1 MKDENTMP
9 FRFRKSI
16 KVMPG
21 VRMTVSKSGIGAS
34 VGGRGARYSVHS
46 SGRRTASVGIP
57 GTGLGYTK
65 TTSGGAKKSAP
76 STAPAQEVPPA
87 PKPGFFAP
95 KVEKELYKAFTATD
109 LTRIVE
115 TGTRFP
121 EYRPVAYAVARILA
135 VPAGMHDEARRLL
148 SMVMQLGSDP
158 GQHPFALKY
167 VRDAVQVPVA
177 PGVRALMPFG
187 RDAVGLLLAELHQ
200 EAGDL
205 DAAIDTVEQLE
216 PTAPAAVSLAE
227 LYTQVG
233 RYNEVI
239 ELTNGIKNED
249 DATALLCV
257 YRGVAFREQ
266 GFYDASREA
275 FKEALKSKSMDPEIR
290 HLGLSERAYT
300 YLAENKTTMAR
311 KDLERILAENASYAG
326 VRERLQELSA
336 VE

>member
-1 MKDENTMP
+1 MP

-21 VRMTVSKSGIGAS
+21 VHMTVSKSGIGAS

-65 TTSGGAKKSAP
+65 TTKGGAKKSTP
-76 STAPAQEVPPA
+76 STAPAQQAPPPA

-95 KVEKELYKAFTATD
+95 KGEKELYKAFTAMD
-109 LTRIVE
+109 LTRMVE

-121 EYRPVAYAVARILA
+121 EYRPVAYAVAGILA

-148 SMVMQLGSDP
+148 AMVTKLGSDP

-167 VRDAVQVPVA
+167 VREAVQVASA
-177 PGVRALMPFG
+177 PGVTALMPFG
-187 RDAVGLLLAELHQ
+187 TDAVGLLLAELHQ

-205 DAAIDTVEQLE
+205 DVAIDTVEQLE

-227 LYTQVG
+227 LYAQVG
-233 RYNEVI
+233 RYDEVV
-239 ELTNGIKNED
+239 ELTNGIMNED

-275 FKEALKSKSMDPEIR
+275 FKEALKSKSRNADIR
-290 HLGLSERAYT
+290 HLSLSERAYT
-300 YLAENKTTMAR
+300 RTSRRTRGRWRGKSRANTR
-311 KDLERILAENASYAG
+311 
-326 VRERLQELSA
+326 
-336 VE
+336 